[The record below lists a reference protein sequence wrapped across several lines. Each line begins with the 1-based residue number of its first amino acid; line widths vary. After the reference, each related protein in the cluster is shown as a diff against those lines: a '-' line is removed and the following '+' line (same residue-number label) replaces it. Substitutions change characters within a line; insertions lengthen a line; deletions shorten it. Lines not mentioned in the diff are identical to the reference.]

1 MPGADENSYI
11 LEIGIMECFTC
22 ASHSKPR
29 ETSTKGTK
37 RLTPFSAR
45 LRSTAAKTLLVLN
58 NDSAG
63 YAGSLEISRET
74 PVKVRNKFPL
84 FIQLQ
89 SAFVLNTE
97 AGRINVGR

>member
-1 MPGADENSYI
+1 MSIE
-11 LEIGIMECFTC
+11 
-22 ASHSKPR
+22 
-29 ETSTKGTK
+29 GTK